1 MSFHAHAKAS
11 GVESGTPGTPGT
23 RVQSATAI
31 AVAVGSSATERR
43 TGSVVGVGSDS
54 ANGASSS
61 WNVGSGVAKKGA
73 TPAFKTPGASVAGS
87 TPLAAA
93 SAPFTP
99 AAAKAAAPFVPSGA
113 ARKPDAKG
121 LAAAAAKLSVAA
133 PAFVPK
139 AKAAGAETKA

>member
-1 MSFHAHAKAS
+1 M
-11 GVESGTPGTPGT
+11 T
-23 RVQSATAI
+23 
-31 AVAVGSSATERR
+31 
-43 TGSVVGVGSDS
+43 
-54 ANGASSS
+54 S
-61 WNVGSGVAKKGA
+61 WGVGSGVAKKGA
-73 TPAFKTPGASVAGS
+73 TPGARPGASVAGS

-113 ARKPDAKG
+113 TRKPDAKG

-139 AKAAGAETKA
+139 AKAAGGL